1 MEKPEIWEEAN
12 YYWECPECGYVNEA
26 GDENDSFLVCYGD
39 DCDYIYDED
48 LNG

>member
-1 MEKPEIWEEAN
+1 MEKPEMREGVI
-12 YYWECPECGYVNEA
+12 YYWNCPECGDVNGTDE
-26 GDENDSFLVCYGD
+26 ENDSFLVCNGD